1 MTKHS
6 SQRHHLRMDT
16 KVLGWRVRVITA
28 QRKQNG
34 NMKLRRRLIGGSW
47 SDFSSWKSV
56 VQLWDSLGLSL
67 DFEDS
72 SSFCSDK
79 ISSKYMSSPVV
90 VLRANSESIAFGA
103 YDTRVAHEIPV
114 ISIEWQS
121 RLGNVVGICSSGVEK
136 VYIRDDNA
144 GALTVGDLRNV
155 KTPLEK
161 LTEYCRR

>member
-56 VQLWDSLGLSL
+56 
-67 DFEDS
+67 
-72 SSFCSDK
+72 

-121 RLGNVVGICSSGVEK
+121 RLGNVVGICSGGVEK

-144 GALTVGDLRNV
+144 GTLTVGDLRNV